1 MAEQH
6 EGRAWTEAERLA
18 ALDRYSIVG
27 TPPEQGF
34 DDLVRLAAELL
45 GAPVAAV
52 NLIAE
57 DRQWF
62 KAEVGLGVREMPLD
76 DSICA
81 RVMLQPGDLVVPD
94 LLQDPRFGCNPL
106 VTSGPGL
113 RFYAGELL
121 ETPDGL
127 PLGTL
132 CVLDT
137 KPRPEGLTDQQRF
150 ILKALAR
157 QAVSQLELHRAM
169 AQQARTEALRR
180 QTLLS
185 VTDFAIVSTDLEG
198 GVLGWNPGASNLMGW
213 TEGEMVG
220 QSADRIFTPED
231 REGGAPEAERGRALR
246 DGRAVDER
254 WHLRKD
260 GSRFWGSGEMM
271 RLRDAAGAHIGYVK
285 VMRDRTDQHLA
296 GATLAALNER
306 YRLAS
311 RATNDV
317 VWDWDLRADTV
328 LWNEALQDAYGWVPG
343 RVDPAGNWWLATI
356 HPEDRE
362 RVGRSIHAVIDGTGT
377 SWTDEYRF
385 QRADGSYAD
394 VLDRG
399 YVIRDRDSRAVRMI
413 GAMLDLSERKLAETR
428 RAALVTLSD
437 RIHDLDDP
445 RDIAY
450 TAAQVIGEVLSVSRV
465 GYSTIDPA
473 AETMLT
479 ERDWTAPGV
488 PSVAGS
494 LRLRDFGQ
502 VIDVLK
508 RGEFMNVADATLDPR
523 TAGGSEAFVA
533 HHARSIVNVP
543 VLERGELVAVFF
555 INDAKV
561 RHWSAEDLALIREAA
576 QRTRTAVE
584 RARGEAALRESA
596 VRLQES
602 ARQLR
607 EINETLEAK
616 VEERTAERDL
626 MWATSPDLLVVIDFN
641 GVFRR
646 VNPTWTTLLGYTPE
660 ELVGHHVNEF
670 VIPDD
675 HPGTTEAYELAA
687 RGGRPRIENRYRHK
701 DGSTRWISWVAAT
714 AGDMAYATGRDIT
727 VEKEREAE
735 LAKAQE
741 ALRQSQKMEAVG
753 QLTGGLAHDFNNL
766 LTGVTGSLEL
776 MQTRIAQGRIK
787 DVDRYVNAAQGAAKR
802 AAALTHRLL
811 AFSRRQTL
819 DPKPTDVNRL
829 VRGMEELIRRTVGPE
844 ITVEPM
850 VGAAGLWSTMVDP
863 GQLENALLNLCINA
877 RDAMPDG
884 GKITIET
891 GNRWL
896 DARAAR
902 GRDLPPGQYVSLCV
916 SDTGTGMTPDIIAK
930 AFDPFFTTK
939 PIGQGTGLGLS
950 MVYGFARQ
958 SGGQVR
964 IYSEV
969 GQGTMVCI
977 YLPRHIGH
985 AEEAETAPDLADAP
999 RAEQGETVLVV
1010 DDEPTVRMLVS
1021 EVLEDLGYAAIEAA
1035 DGASGVQVLQSDVRI
1050 DLLVTDVGLPG
1061 GMNGRQVAD
1070 AARVVR
1076 PGLKVLFITGY
1087 AENAALSHGHL
1098 EPGMHVL
1105 TKPFAMDVLAARIR
1119 ELIASSSP

>member
-1 MAEQH
+1 MTEQKD
-6 EGRAWTEAERLA
+6 RSWTDAERLA
-18 ALDRYSIVG
+18 ALDRYSVLD

-34 DDLVRLAAELL
+34 EDLAQLAASLL
-45 GAPVAAV
+45 GAPMAAV

-57 DRQWF
+57 HRQWF

-76 DSICA
+76 NSICA
-81 RVMLQPGDLVVPD
+81 RVLLQPGELVIPD
-94 LLQDPRFGCNPL
+94 LLEDERFNCNPL

-150 ILKALAR
+150 ILRALAR
-157 QAVSQLELHRAM
+157 QVMGQLELRRAM
-169 AQQARTEALRR
+169 AQQAHTEALQR

-185 VTDFAIVSTDLEG
+185 VTDFAIISTDLKG
-198 GVLGWNPGASNLMGW
+198 GVLGWNPGASKLMGW

-220 QSADRIFTPED
+220 QLADRIFTPED
-231 REGGAPEAERGRALR
+231 REKGAPDAERGRTRLF
-246 DGRAVDER
+246 GRAINER

-271 RLRDAAGAHIGYVK
+271 QLRDEAGTHAGYVK
-285 VMRDRTDQHLA
+285 VMRDRTEQHLA
-296 GATLAALNER
+296 GETLAALNER

-317 VWDWDLRADTV
+317 IWDWDLRADTI
-328 LWNEALQDAYGWVPG
+328 LWNEALQDAYGWAPEQ
-343 RVDPAGNWWLATI
+343 VDPAGNWWLATI

-362 RVGRSIHAVIDGTGT
+362 RVDRSIHAVIDGRGT

-385 QRADGSYAD
+385 RRADGSYAD

-399 YVIRDRDSRAVRMI
+399 YVIRERDGRAVRMI
-413 GAMLDLSERKLAETR
+413 GAMLDLSERKRAETR
-428 RAALVTLSD
+428 RAALATLSD

-445 RDIAY
+445 KDIAY
-450 TAAQVIGEVLSVSRV
+450 AATQVIGEVLSVSRV
-465 GYSTIDPA
+465 GYSTVDPVS
-473 AETMLT
+473 ETMLT

-488 PSVAGS
+488 PSIAGN
-494 LRLRDFGQ
+494 LHLRDFGQ

-508 RGEFMNVADATLDPR
+508 RGEFMNVADTTLDPQ

-543 VLERGELVAVFF
+543 ILEHGELVALFF

-561 RHWSAEDLALIREAA
+561 RHWSAEDLAFIREAA

-596 VRLQES
+596 LQLQES
-602 ARQLR
+602 ARRLR
-607 EINETLEAK
+607 EINETLEAR

-626 MWATSPDLLVVIDFN
+626 MWATSPDLLVVIDFD

-675 HPGTTEAYELAA
+675 HPETTEAYELAA
-687 RGGRPRIENRYRHK
+687 RGGRPRIANRYRHK
-701 DGSTRWISWVAAT
+701 DGSTRWISWVAAP
-714 AGDMAYATGRDIT
+714 AGSMAYATGRDVT
-727 VEKEREAE
+727 AEKEQAEALRRTE
-735 LAKAQE
+735 A

-753 QLTGGLAHDFNNL
+753 QLTGGIAHDFNNL
-766 LTGVTGSLEL
+766 LTAISGSLDL
-776 MQTRIAQGRIK
+776 LTTRISQGRIK

-802 AAALTHRLL
+802 AASLTHRLL
-811 AFSRRQTL
+811 AFSRQQTL
-819 DPKPTDVNRL
+819 EPKPTNVNRL

-844 ITVEPM
+844 VDLEMVEA
-850 VGAAGLWSTMVDP
+850 GGLWTTLVDP

-877 RDAMPDG
+877 RDAMPG
-884 GKITIET
+884 GGRITVET
-891 GNRWL
+891 GNKWL
-896 DARAAR
+896 DRRAAGER
-902 GRDLPPGQYVSLCV
+902 ELPPGQYVTLCV
-916 SDTGTGMTPDIIAK
+916 SDTGTGMTPDVIAK

-950 MVYGFARQ
+950 MIYGFVRQ

-969 GQGTMVCI
+969 GQGTMVCL
-977 YLPRHIGH
+977 YLPRHLG
-985 AEEAETAPDLADAP
+985 AEEPSEELPELAGALG
-999 RAEQGETVLVV
+999 AEQGETVLVV
-1010 DDEPTVRMLVS
+1010 DDEPTVRMLVT
-1021 EVLEDLGYAAIEAA
+1021 EVLADLGYTAIEAA
-1035 DGASGVQVLQSDVRI
+1035 DGPAALRVLQSDVRL

-1061 GMNGRQVAD
+1061 GMNGREVAD
-1070 AARVVR
+1070 AARVSR

-1087 AENAALSHGHL
+1087 AENAVLSHGHL
-1098 EPGMHVL
+1098 DPGMHIL
-1105 TKPFAMDVLAARIR
+1105 TKPFPMETLATRIR
-1119 ELIASSSP
+1119 ELINGG